1 MSKVQSSDQ
10 LCFDLN
16 FDRGEK
22 FFKRINFL
30 FESTKVVSFRSWL
43 LIRIYLHRI
52 VRFTKVFYSV
62 HVWCIIILFSDIFFL
77 AYTFYFEVFFFF
89 LSLYFVWTWK
99 YVIFFYTFC
108 NISVD
113 ICIFCCQIYFF
124 LSLSFQYLYICCDI
138 FQNFLHFFV
147 ISF

>member
-52 VRFTKVFYSV
+52 VRFTKVFYSSV

-77 AYTFYFEVFFFF
+77 AYTFYFEVSFFSFPCILFERGNMSYFSTPFVTFLLIFVFSAVRSIFFFPF
-89 LSLYFVWTWK
+89 LFNICIFV
-99 YVIFFYTFC
+99 VIFFR
-108 NISVD
+108 
-113 ICIFCCQIYFF
+113 IFYIF
-124 LSLSFQYLYICCDI
+124 L
-138 FQNFLHFFV
+138 
-147 ISF
+147 